1 MNYIGTEI
9 GDLRDQVDGFSQ
21 KALGRNKELENIT
34 EFEANKNKNK
44 LRKIQVS
51 PSVQQEA
58 LKKRKK

>member
-9 GDLRDQVDGFSQ
+9 GELRDQVDGLSQ

-44 LRKIQVS
+44 LRKMQVS

>member
-51 PSVQQEA
+51 PSVQQEV

>member
-9 GDLRDQVDGFSQ
+9 GELSDQVFGFSQ
-21 KALGRNKELENIT
+21 KSLGRSKELENIT
-34 EFEANKNKNK
+34 EFEANKNK

>member
-9 GDLRDQVDGFSQ
+9 GELSNQVVGFSQ
-21 KALGRNKELENIT
+21 KSLGRSKELENIT
-34 EFEANKNKNK
+34 EFEANKNK
-44 LRKIQVS
+44 LRKIQMS